1 MPLTI
6 LALIPAKPGQGDALA
21 EALKGLV
28 APTRAEPGN
37 ISYDAH
43 RSVDDPDL
51 FMMYETW
58 ESKEALDKHFQQ
70 PYVTAA
76 VARLPDLVAGE
87 LKLQGFTKIS

>member
-1 MPLTI
+1 MPLT
-6 LALIPAKPGQGDALA
+6 LLVLIPAEPGQGDALG

-28 APTRAEPGN
+28 APTRAEAGN

-43 RSVDDPDL
+43 RSNDNPDL

-58 ESKEALDKHFQQ
+58 ESQAALDSHFQQ
-70 PYVTAA
+70 PHMQAA
-76 VARLPDLVAGE
+76 MARLPELVEGE